1 VHDTQG
7 RILALLV
14 LHRHTIHELSLLTRE
29 PEDRVSQ
36 AVVQLYHLK
45 RIEAYAADGKTVKP
59 PFGSETRFAVP

>member
-1 VHDTQG
+1 MLDTQG

-29 PEDRVSQ
+29 SEDRVAQ
-36 AVVQLYHLK
+36 AALQLYHLK
-45 RIEAYAADGKTVKP
+45 RIEAYAADGKTVGP